1 MVPEDLRNFA
11 DARDIDEFVDGLRR
25 FEQGILSAEEFRRFR
40 LARGTYGQRQ
50 SDVHMIRVKIPQGI
64 LQAAQLDRIAD
75 VCERFS
81 RGFGHVTTRQNIQIH
96 FIQMADVPEVQRLLA
111 EVGLTTREACGNTV
125 RNVTGC
131 PLAGTCKDE
140 PFDVT
145 PYGEAVTRAYLRH
158 PSFGDLPRK
167 FKIAFSGCA
176 HDCAQGAINDVGCIA
191 RIEGGVHGFRVIVA
205 GGLSTSPENAHVLFA
220 FLPADQLLG
229 VIEAALM
236 VFDRLGNRKNKAR
249 ARLKYV
255 VRKLGW
261 EGFRAEFDKAWAE
274 VEAAGRKV
282 RPIAPDKRS
291 SKLVAAPAAPAAGAP
306 PRGLLQFRASNVL
319 AQRQPG
325 YASVIVR
332 LVRGDATATEWRAL
346 AAIARQHGDGTVRLT
361 NDQNAILRFVPEAS
375 VRALY
380 EDLEAAG
387 LGKAD
392 ARTIADVTSCP
403 GADTCNLAVTQS
415 RELALALTA
424 ALEAPNGHAEAVRAA
439 SSLDIKI
446 SGCPNSCGQHHVAA
460 IGFHGTMKRVGDRTV
475 PEYQLHLGGGIGADG
490 AEFGRQIVKVPAR
503 RTADALIRLLE
514 LYLRERKEGEAALA
528 FFRRVDE
535 AAVKAAV
542 VDLSAIDEQSARPED
557 FIDLGEQE
565 GFKVAIGEGEC
576 AT

>member
-11 DARDIDEFVDGLRR
+11 DARDIDEFVEGLRR
-25 FEQGILSAEEFRRFR
+25 FERGELSAEEFRKFR

-64 LQAAQLDRIAD
+64 LQSVQLERIAD

-125 RNVTGC
+125 RNITGC
-131 PLAGTCKDE
+131 PLAGTCRDE

-158 PSFGDLPRK
+158 PAFGDLPRK
-167 FKIAFSGCA
+167 FKIGFSGCA

-191 RIEGGVHGFRVIVA
+191 RIEGGVQGFRVIVA
-205 GGLSTSPENAHVLFA
+205 GGLSTSPENAHVLFP

-229 VIEAALM
+229 VIEATLL

-261 EGFRAEFDKAWAE
+261 DGFCAAFDRAWAE
-274 VEAAGRKV
+274 VVAAGRKV
-282 RPIAPDKRS
+282 QPIAARPQPRR
-291 SKLVAAPAAPAAGAP
+291 VAAPAGPSAGAP

-319 AQRQPG
+319 AQKQPG

-332 LVRGDATATEWRAL
+332 LVRGDATAAEWRAL
-346 AAIARQHGDGTVRLT
+346 AAIARQHGDGSVRLS

-380 EDLEAAG
+380 EDLVAAG
-387 LGKAD
+387 LAKDG

-415 RELALALTA
+415 RELATALTS
-424 ALEAPNGHAEAVRAA
+424 ALEAPGGHAEAVRAA
-439 SSLDIKI
+439 STLDIKI

-460 IGFHGTMKRVGDRTV
+460 IGFHGTMRRVGDRTV
-475 PEYQLHLGGGIGADG
+475 PEYQLHLGGGIGEGG
-490 AEFGRQIVKVPAR
+490 AEFGRQIVKLPAR
-503 RTADALIRLLE
+503 RTADALCRLLE
-514 LYLRERKEGEAALA
+514 LYLAERTEGEPALA

-542 VDLSAIDEQSARPED
+542 RDLTAIDEHSARPDD